1 MVCLTLNLEIEYFEM
16 KKNKKLSSNMED
28 YLETI
33 TVLKKEKGV
42 VRVRDIGIRL
52 GVKNSSVNAAL
63 STLTKNGFVI
73 HEKYGY
79 VDLTTVGKERA
90 LEVYGRHHMLLKFLT
105 KILQV
110 NYETAS
116 KDACGMEHSVSHPT
130 FEKLTK
136 FIEFIETSP
145 LNSRPEW
152 LKRFHSYLKTGKM
165 RKCRIKRLK

>member
-1 MVCLTLNLEIEYFEM
+1 
-16 KKNKKLSSNMED
+16 MED
-28 YLETI
+28 YLEAI
-33 TVLKKEKGV
+33 NVLKKEKDV

-63 STLTKNGFVI
+63 GTLAKNGFVI

-79 VDLTTVGKERA
+79 VDLTTAGEETA
-90 LEVYGRHHMLLKFLT
+90 LEVYGRHHMLLEFLT

-110 NYETAS
+110 DYKTAS
-116 KDACGMEHSVSHPT
+116 KDACGMEHSVSHST

-136 FIEFIETSP
+136 FIEFIEISP

-165 RKCRIKRLK
+165 KNCRIKRFK